1 MAPDT
6 VSAAGIG
13 SCALCPESTI
23 GQLEQM
29 SNHHTVSTAGA
40 LSTLEATMRISMSP
54 LMNEYVLRGFIALA
68 LVICRV
74 KLGALV
80 PRRIR
85 RR

>member
-1 MAPDT
+1 
-6 VSAAGIG
+6 VSAPGIG
-13 SCALCPESTI
+13 SCALGPESTI
-23 GQLEQM
+23 GQFEQM

-40 LSTLEATMRISMSP
+40 VSTPEATMRISMSP

>member
-1 MAPDT
+1 
-6 VSAAGIG
+6 
-13 SCALCPESTI
+13 
-23 GQLEQM
+23 
-29 SNHHTVSTAGA
+29 
-40 LSTLEATMRISMSP
+40 MRISMSP
-54 LMNEYVLRGFIALA
+54 LMNEYVFRGFIALA

>member
-1 MAPDT
+1 M
-6 VSAAGIG
+6 
-13 SCALCPESTI
+13 
-23 GQLEQM
+23 
-29 SNHHTVSTAGA
+29 AGA
-40 LSTLEATMRISMSP
+40 LSTPEATMRISMSP

-68 LVICRV
+68 LVICRA